1 MLFVRARRLSSEH
14 VQLFLQAVI
23 KLCILA
29 SLLFLPKSNFE
40 LLDFV
45 LETVASAL
53 ERQSRYVTPEHVHLV
68 LLIAELCQGQA
79 VITLFTRVSL
89 LGSMPLLFD
98 PIVFGLAK
106 LRLESAFKNAWLVH
120 FAYNMQVLGQRN
132 QTFLNTW
139 SHQAFWIV

>member
-1 MLFVRARRLSSEH
+1 MFELLDFSVICQSATPEH
-14 VQLFLQAVI
+14 VQLFLQATI

-29 SLLFLPKSNFE
+29 SPLFLPKSTFD

-45 LETVASAL
+45 LETVAL

-89 LGSMPLLFD
+89 LGSMPLLFY
-98 PIVFGLAK
+98 PIVFGLEA
-106 LRLESAFKNAWLVH
+106 
-120 FAYNMQVLGQRN
+120 
-132 QTFLNTW
+132 
-139 SHQAFWIV
+139 